1 MTREICRASCWE
13 RCRRH
18 LRAGT
23 AGYLF
28 WPSACYRQPQEG
40 KGQGCRNAT
49 WELRLCSG
57 HRICSSLRVPW
68 RVQTG
73 SLLKQ
78 CLSKT
83 DHPGAR
89 ISRLGSELT
98 WRSHF
103 LAPPHSLPPAW
114 ESLSLAAAS
123 HNCEACLI
131 RRRKTFV
138 KRRGLLL
145 CTQAVAGFSR
155 DPACRPALGLSSAHP
170 SQLSTPSHEPLCLS
184 VYSIH

>member
-18 LRAGT
+18 PRAGT

-78 CLSKT
+78 CPSKT

-114 ESLSLAAAS
+114 ESLSLAS
-123 HNCEACLI
+123 RNCEACLI